1 MQISEVE
8 PDKKIVISKVDFV
21 CDLIAESRP
30 KPLPQTYNHFFNSI
44 SPTCMG
50 VPRVKKDA

>member
-21 CDLIAESRP
+21 CDLIDESIP
-30 KPLPQTYNHFFNSI
+30 KPSPQTSNHF
-44 SPTCMG
+44 
-50 VPRVKKDA
+50 